1 MSPADDSSS
10 AALPPVRREH
20 DTPAASVPH
29 QLRIDSCGVRHR
41 MAGLRGRGG
50 RGTGDCAAM
59 VVHRT
64 SATPHWWWESMPS
77 RARATYMGR
86 DPHAQA
92 PPLWERLHTR
102 RRCFSW
108 PQPHGRWL
116 SMLQTRLENSHPR
129 HLSSRPTVTPRIPL
143 RVCHPSVSAGA
154 LLCTLQFVGAGHIAS
169 LHVTVPP
176 SAMNPSDLDAL
187 PKAEKDELL
196 SIIESMQTRDRCA
209 CPPAACPRQATAL
222 LRVCP
227 SHALRRSRSSLRMYN
242 GLVERCF
249 VSCVD
254 TFRRKTL
261 EKSEEVVRPADHP

>member
-1 MSPADDSSS
+1 
-10 AALPPVRREH
+10 
-20 DTPAASVPH
+20 
-29 QLRIDSCGVRHR
+29 
-41 MAGLRGRGG
+41 
-50 RGTGDCAAM
+50 
-59 VVHRT
+59 
-64 SATPHWWWESMPS
+64 
-77 RARATYMGR
+77 
-86 DPHAQA
+86 
-92 PPLWERLHTR
+92 
-102 RRCFSW
+102 
-108 PQPHGRWL
+108 
-116 SMLQTRLENSHPR
+116 MLQNENSHPR
-129 HLSSRPTVTPRIPL
+129 HLSLWPTVTPRIPL

-154 LLCTLQFVGAGHIAS
+154 LLCTLQFLGAGHIAS

-176 SAMNPSDLDAL
+176 LAMNPSDLDAL

-209 CPPAACPRQATAL
+209 RPPAACPREATELRGQPL

-261 EKSEEVVRPADHP
+261 EKSEEVVRPADRS